1 MPPYKS
7 PVLNKTIES
16 IRKLLKN
23 SAGRSNLP
31 PVRSMARQFG
41 VSPVTVM
48 RAVKAL
54 EDEGL
59 LTSRWGKGIV
69 KNGTIPH
76 LSAAGSPDGNKF
88 ERTLERFRKDIL
100 GGYYRTHLPLP
111 PVNQLTTRYDASY
124 PTIRKVLSV
133 LLSENILKR
142 NGARYYFFTNRPV
155 HHPRIAIIA
164 FGQGRGAIKI
174 ETERERSFYRHL
186 SSIVADNNVATEIL
200 CYNDYP
206 DTPRFYTPHD
216 EPLEQYLE
224 TAGIRGIILSSYHM
238 NNSAEC
244 LATLL
249 TRNIPVSAW
258 VEDSGILSTV
268 EHFGSYYRQLTFFDS
283 SYSTIPGSD
292 VGRYLL
298 ERGHRTIA
306 FISPFHG
313 SPWSQNRLNGLKKAV
328 ALQPGA
334 KLHQFTVA
342 EYINDYYFMLPFLEK
357 TDAHY
362 QSLTDTLR
370 KQVHEFLLPQLS
382 AVKYE
387 HDRLL
392 RDNAI
397 FTSIKKAVDQ
407 VTADQSIT
415 ALVGVNDLVAGL
427 IADYWDYLQLPPN
440 KRPALIGFDNSF
452 DSLRKQFSSY
462 EFNTRGEIQNMI
474 SHVLYPENAIF
485 TKHKP
490 VIRLKGAVIER
501 ASSRSGKTRQHHG

>member
-1 MPPYKS
+1 MPPHKS
-7 PVLNKTIES
+7 PVLNKTIEN
-16 IRKLLKN
+16 IRKLVET

-48 RAVKAL
+48 RAVKVL
-54 EDEGL
+54 ENEGL
-59 LTSRWGKGIV
+59 LASRWGKGIAR
-69 KNGTIPH
+69 KGTAPP
-76 LSAAGSPDGNKF
+76 LSITGCPGGNKF

-100 GGYYRTHLPLP
+100 GGNFQTHLPLP
-111 PVNQLTTRYDASY
+111 PINQLTTLYNASY

-133 LLSENILKR
+133 LLSENIVKR
-142 NGARYYFFTNRPV
+142 NGARYYFFTTRPV
-155 HHPRIAIIA
+155 RHPRIAIVA
-164 FGQGRGAIKI
+164 FGQSRGAIKI

-186 SSIVADNNVATEIL
+186 SSIAADNNVALEIL
-200 CYNDYP
+200 CYNDYA
-206 DTPRFYTPHD
+206 DTPCFYTPHN

-224 TAGIRGIILSSYHM
+224 TAGIRGMILSSYHM
-238 NNSAEC
+238 NNSAGC

-258 VEDSGILSTV
+258 VEDSSILSTV
-268 EHFGSYYRQLTFFDS
+268 HRFGSYYRKLTFFDS

-298 ERGHRTIA
+298 EKGHRTIA

-313 SPWSQNRLNGLKKAV
+313 SPWSQNRLDGLKKAV
-328 ALQPGA
+328 TLEPGA
-334 KLHQFTVA
+334 KLLQFTVS
-342 EYINDYYFMLPFLEK
+342 EYINDYYYMRPFLEK
-357 TDAHY
+357 TGKQY
-362 QSLTDTLR
+362 RSLADSLR
-370 KQVHEFLLPQLS
+370 KQVHESFIPHLS
-382 AVKYE
+382 ALKHE

-397 FTSIKKAVDQ
+397 FTSVQTAIDQ

-415 ALVGVNDLVAGL
+415 ALVCVNDLVAGL
-427 IADYWDYLQLPPN
+427 VTDYWDYLRISPN

-452 DSLRKQFSSY
+452 DSIRKQFSSY

-474 SHVLYPENAIF
+474 SHVLYPENSVFAR
-485 TKHKP
+485 HKP
-490 VIRLKGAVIER
+490 VIRLKGTVIER
-501 ASSRSGKTRQHHG
+501 ASSQK